1 MSWVQRWAAWNKIHD
16 RAVYK
21 SASPHLQTQDESF
34 KSHVHLSS
42 RGELPVALNETR
54 HSVLKIYVI
63 CVTFDRI
70 IIYFSFLSLI
80 KRW

>member
-42 RGELPVALNETR
+42 RGELPVVLERDTALR
-54 HSVLKIYVI
+54 SQDLCDLCHFWQGYYL
-63 CVTFDRI
+63 F
-70 IIYFSFLSLI
+70 FLSFFN
-80 KRW
+80 